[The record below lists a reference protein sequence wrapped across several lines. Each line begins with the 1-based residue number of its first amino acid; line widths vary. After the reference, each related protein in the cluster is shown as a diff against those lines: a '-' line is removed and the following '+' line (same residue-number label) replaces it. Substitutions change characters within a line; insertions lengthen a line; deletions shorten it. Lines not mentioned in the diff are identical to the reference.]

1 MKLGLSKVLLYHH
14 LSPNLHLFLISSNS
28 SLHPCPS
35 RVYSEQSDSVK
46 HKSNHITP
54 LLQSPRWL
62 PSHSE
67 WNPRSSY
74 DPRGPTSLTLSITS
88 SQPWLSP
95 PQPLWSF
102 CSPNTPGSTHFCPAH
117 CHTWL
122 VLHHSGLCFG
132 NSTSNEVSSS
142 NQAYFPPNPITYYSL
157 FLPYFSQSTYH
168 YHLCCMFMSFF
179 SVSSIWM

>member
-1 MKLGLSKVLLYHH
+1 MRLSLSKVLLYHH
-14 LSPNLHLFLISSNS
+14 LSPSLHLFLISSDS

-46 HKSNHITP
+46 HKSNRITP

-67 WNPRSSY
+67 RNPRSSCG
-74 DPRGPTSLTLSITS
+74 PRGPTSLTSSTVLSL
-88 SQPWLSP
+88 PRLSP

-102 CSPNTPGSTHFCPAH
+102 CSPDTPGSTHCCPAH
-117 CHTWL
+117 GHTWL
-122 VLHHSGLCFG
+122 VLHHSGLCFS

-142 NQAYFPPNPITYYSL
+142 N
-157 FLPYFSQSTYH
+157 
-168 YHLCCMFMSFF
+168 
-179 SVSSIWM
+179 